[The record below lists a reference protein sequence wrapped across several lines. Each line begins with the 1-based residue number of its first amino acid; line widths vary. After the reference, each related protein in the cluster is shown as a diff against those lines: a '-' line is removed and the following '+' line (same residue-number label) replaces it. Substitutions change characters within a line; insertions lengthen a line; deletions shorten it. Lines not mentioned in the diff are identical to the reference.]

1 MNINN
6 KKEYIYKRNKN
17 KLYYIDI
24 GHADIFILLSYF
36 IIWAHYVVSFQDNS
50 KKREKIKNR

>member
-36 IIWAHYVVSFQDNS
+36 II
-50 KKREKIKNR
+50 